1 MVDSISQIM
10 QVQNVSQVLFIHF
23 NECNEKI
30 IYTECTAQSEQVV
43 VQNKIATVAPQDCN
57 TLSFVIIMCF
67 TVKCYVLHL

>member
-43 VQNKIATVAPQDCN
+43 V
-57 TLSFVIIMCF
+57 
-67 TVKCYVLHL
+67 